1 MDRMTTPARSAL
13 AWIIVNGP
21 DMDGKRFAYAGED
34 ILVGRD
40 ANCAIRLEHP
50 SVSRLHARIYGVPG
64 GVSIEDLKSTHG
76 TFTNGRRVETANLDG
91 KQAVEIGPFSI
102 TAELADVPKA
112 AAQPELPG
120 TDPRSKLSVLV
131 SMVESFDLRASR
143 TACLGQ
149 LLDALLSAVGA
160 ERGFLYRFDVT
171 TARVWRVF
179 ERAVEGASVEVPVS
193 ETLIA
198 KAARERR
205 PLWLVEMD
213 VGAAT
218 LRPDTQTPSPPGD
231 RAASAAA
238 RLLAAAPPDWDAS
251 VHRLAK
257 EHLQSVIVCP
267 LIAGSRLSGVLWLDS
282 RVRLKS
288 FKREDSELVEAV
300 SRSAAQLLDG
310 LDVREELSRENRR
323 LREMV
328 DDAQPGSIPVDRL
341 VAPDSPVRESLRL
354 CQRAARTDV
363 TVLVSGETGTGKEV
377 LARFIHEHS
386 SRKEG
391 PFVAVNCGALPE
403 GLLES
408 ELFGHKKGAFTGATE
423 NRAGVLEMANGG
435 TLFLDEVG
443 ELSHSS
449 QVKLLRVLQERVV
462 VRVGESEGRPVDFR
476 LIAATLRD
484 LPEMVAAR
492 TFREDLYYRL
502 NVLNIKTVPLRDRIQ
517 DLPLIVDYHLRQI
530 APRVGSTAR
539 AVEPK
544 VLERMRA
551 YAWPGNVRELRN
563 VIERALV
570 VEETDVLSEASLPD
584 ELLPDGRPVREL
596 LDHPAPPAGRPT
608 GKSSAV
614 PAPAYATPDQG
625 GLPAGPLPSYSEA
638 LDGFEREY
646 FQRLIAELG
655 LNVSALSRRAR
666 LTRFTIY
673 RKLAHLGLRES
684 PEGDAGE
691 APESEG

>member
-1 MDRMTTPARSAL
+1 MSTAGRTAS
-13 AWIIVNGP
+13 AWIIVAGAE
-21 DMDGKRFAYAGED
+21 GKTQSKTERRFPFYGED
-34 ILVGRD
+34 LLIGRD
-40 ANCAIRLEHP
+40 AGCPIRLDHP
-50 SVSRLHARIYGVPG
+50 SVSRLHARIFAVPG

-76 TFTNGRRVETANLDG
+76 TFAAGRRVETAGLSDV
-91 KQAVEIGPFSI
+91 APIDLGPFHI
-102 TAELADVPKA
+102 TCEMVAPVTPPALEDSGPVLV
-112 AAQPELPG
+112 E
-120 TDPRSKLSVLV
+120 TDPRSKLAVLV
-131 SMVESFDLRASR
+131 SMVKAFDLRASR

-160 ERGFLYRFDVT
+160 ERGFLYRCDPGG
-171 TARVWRVF
+171 AVWRVF
-179 ERAVEGASVEVPVS
+179 ERAVEGGNTEAPVS

-218 LRPDTQTPSPPGD
+218 MKPDLTPAGKI
-231 RAASAAA
+231 AA
-238 RLLAAAPPDWDAS
+238 RLLAQPPPDWDAS
-251 VHRLAK
+251 VHRLAR

-267 LIAGSRLSGVLWLDS
+267 LIAGARLSGVLWLDS
-282 RVRLKS
+282 RARMKS
-288 FKREDSELVEAV
+288 FSREDAELVEAV

-310 LDVREELSRENRR
+310 LDVREELSRENLR
-323 LREMV
+323 LRAMV

-341 VAPDSPVRESLRL
+341 VAHDSPVRESLRL

-363 TVLVSGETGTGKEV
+363 SVLLSGETGTGKEV
-377 LARFIHEHS
+377 LARYIHETG
-386 SRKEG
+386 SRKVG

-403 GLLES
+403 GLMES

-423 NRAGVLEMANGG
+423 NRAGLIEMANGG

-443 ELSHSS
+443 ELSQSS

-462 VRVGESEGRPVDFR
+462 VRVGESETRPVDFR

-502 NVLNIKTVPLRDRIQ
+502 NVLRIQTTPLRDRKM
-517 DLPLIVDYHLRQI
+517 DLPLLVDYHLRQL

-539 AVEPK
+539 AVEPAA
-544 VLERMRA
+544 LERMRA

-570 VEETDVLSEASLPD
+570 VEESDVLSEAALPD
-584 ELLPDGRPVREL
+584 ELLPYGAAARLKVQVRDL
-596 LDHPAPPAGRPT
+596 PTPPPAPIPA
-608 GKSSAV
+608 
-614 PAPAYATPDQG
+614 APATSP
-625 GLPAGPLPSYSEA
+625 GLPAGPLPCYAEA
-638 LDGFEREY
+638 LEGFERAY
-646 FQRLIAELG
+646 FERLIAELG

-673 RKLAHLGLRES
+673 RKLEHLGLRDSASEPAGDDP
-684 PEGDAGE
+684 PE
-691 APESEG
+691 P